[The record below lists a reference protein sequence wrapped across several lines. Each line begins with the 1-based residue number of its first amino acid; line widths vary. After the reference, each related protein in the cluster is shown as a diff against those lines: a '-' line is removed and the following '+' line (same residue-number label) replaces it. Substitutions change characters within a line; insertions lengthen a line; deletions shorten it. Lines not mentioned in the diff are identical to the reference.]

1 MTVAKESSAARRWA
15 LLRLFRPT
23 EWVKNAFV
31 LAPLIFSRQFTDLNK
46 VAESVS
52 AFGLFCLAASA
63 VYILNDL
70 HDIERDR
77 RHPTKRLSRPIAA
90 GHVSKRQAQV
100 VLGVVMLAMLF
111 AFTIRVDLMVVVAA
125 YFLMNV
131 AYTFLLKSQAVVDI
145 FVIAIG
151 FVLRVYAGAV
161 ALNVPLSGWMMIT
174 TLCLALYLAALK
186 RRQELSVNGVD
197 SREVLK
203 HYSVALMDRYAEM
216 AGTGALVFYSLYVM
230 SANQSLKITIPLV
243 IFGLFRY
250 WYVVERQEGGE
261 SPSDALF
268 GDWQLL
274 AVVAGWAALCV
285 GILLWQ

>member
-15 LLRLFRPT
+15 LLRLFRPK

-46 VAESVS
+46 VAESLS
-52 AFGLFCLAASA
+52 AFGVFCLAASA

-90 GHVSKRQAQV
+90 GHVSQRQAQV

-111 AFTIRVDLMVVVAA
+111 AFGIRVDFMVVVAA

-131 AYTFLLKSQAVVDI
+131 AYTFFLKNQAVVDI

-197 SREVLK
+197 GREVLK
-203 HYSVALMDRYAEM
+203 NYSVVLMDRYAEM

-250 WYVVERQEGGE
+250 WYVVDRREGGE
-261 SPSDALF
+261 SPTDALF

-274 AVVAGWAALCV
+274 TVVAGWAALCV
-285 GILLWQ
+285 WILSWR

>member
-1 MTVAKESSAARRWA
+1 MTVAKESSGARRWA
-15 LLRLFRPT
+15 LLRLFRPK
-23 EWVKNAFV
+23 EWVKNVFV

-46 VAESVS
+46 IAESLS

-63 VYILNDL
+63 AYILNDL

-77 RHPTKRLSRPIAA
+77 KHPTKRWSRPIAA
-90 GHVSKRQAQV
+90 GHLSKRQAQV
-100 VLGVVMLAMLF
+100 ALGVVMLSMLF
-111 AFTIRVDLMVVVAA
+111 AFAIRFDLMVVVAA

-131 AYTFLLKSQAVVDI
+131 AYTFFLKNQAVVDI

-174 TLCLALYLAALK
+174 TLCLALYLAAVK

-197 SREVLK
+197 GREVLK
-203 HYSVALMDRYAEM
+203 NYSVVLMERYAEM
-216 AGTGALVFYSLYVM
+216 AGTGALVFYSLFVM
-230 SANQSLKITIPLV
+230 SANQGLKITIPLV

-250 WYVVERQEGGE
+250 WYVVDRQEVGE
-261 SPSDALF
+261 SPTDVLF
-268 GDWQLL
+268 FDWQLL
-274 AVVAGWAALCV
+274 GVVASWVVLCV
-285 GILLWQ
+285 WILSSQ